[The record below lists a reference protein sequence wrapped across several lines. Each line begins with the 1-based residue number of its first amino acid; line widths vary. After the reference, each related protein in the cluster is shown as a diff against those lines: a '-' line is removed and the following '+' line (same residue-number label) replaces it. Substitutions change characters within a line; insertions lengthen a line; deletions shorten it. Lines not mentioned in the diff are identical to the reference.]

1 MTLKL
6 LTKGLTESR
15 EQCPNCYTKIFIFK
29 DKEGNI
35 KKLNGAKYLIGAEH
49 VRQTDEI
56 ICDNCDSRLK
66 AE

>member
-6 LTKGLTESR
+6 TKKGLTESK
-15 EQCPNCYTKIFIFK
+15 EQCPNCDSNIFVFK
-29 DKEGNI
+29 DSGGNI
-35 KKLNGAKYLIGAEH
+35 KKLNGAVY
-49 VRQTDEI
+49 VRRTDQI

>member
-6 LTKGLTESR
+6 TKKGLTESK
-15 EQCPNCYTKIFIFK
+15 EQCPNCDSNIFIFK

-35 KKLNGAKYLIGAEH
+35 KKLNGAEY
-49 VRQTDEI
+49 VRQIDEI

>member
-6 LTKGLTESR
+6 IKKGLTESK
-15 EQCPNCYTKIFIFK
+15 EQCPNCQRIIEIFK

-35 KKLNGAKYLIGAEH
+35 KKLFGAEY
-49 VRQTDEI
+49 VIRQTNEI

>member
-6 LTKGLTESR
+6 IKKGLTESMG
-15 EQCPNCYTKIFIFK
+15 QCPNCDSNIFIFK
-29 DKEGNI
+29 DSVGNI
-35 KKLNGAKYLIGAEH
+35 KKLNWSTMLRIQ
-49 VRQTDEI
+49 RQEI